1 MLTLD
6 PRSVVVVTGLLSLV
20 CAMLMLS
27 MRRGQAA
34 SIHGAEIWSGGVI
47 VMFLATALMGQRGRL
62 SDLLTMVVAN
72 GLLWIG
78 MASCITGLR
87 RFAGREPLTVL
98 LAAAGVLFVAASAWY
113 SLLHPDY
120 PTRLIINAFFILLF
134 ALFALRAMHSMQP
147 RTMAVKF
154 AIACYAIYAVIAVL
168 RIAAV
173 MSGIDKTRG
182 LLEATPV
189 QRVFLIVYGVFG
201 LLGNIAF
208 ILIVNER
215 LHNKLRHAAVYDALS
230 GLFNR
235 GAVVEM
241 LSHELDRLLRQG
253 GTLSILLIDIDRF
266 KDINDRYG
274 HVGGDRAIVDFAT
287 RASAQLRSS
296 DLLGRYGGDEFLAVL
311 PGANVT
317 TALQVAERIR
327 GCVAHINGD
336 IPAYSVSIGVAQYR
350 AGMKHEEMIN
360 AADRALYAA
369 KEQGRDQSVV
379 ALATE
384 IRAIPSEKIIAI
396 S

>member
-1 MLTLD
+1 
-6 PRSVVVVTGLLSLV
+6 
-20 CAMLMLS
+20 
-27 MRRGQAA
+27 
-34 SIHGAEIWSGGVI
+34 
-47 VMFLATALMGQRGRL
+47 
-62 SDLLTMVVAN
+62 
-72 GLLWIG
+72 
-78 MASCITGLR
+78 
-87 RFAGREPLTVL
+87 
-98 LAAAGVLFVAASAWY
+98 
-113 SLLHPDY
+113 
-120 PTRLIINAFFILLF
+120 
-134 ALFALRAMHSMQP
+134 
-147 RTMAVKF
+147 
-154 AIACYAIYAVIAVL
+154 
-168 RIAAV
+168 
-173 MSGIDKTRG
+173 
-182 LLEATPV
+182 
-189 QRVFLIVYGVFG
+189 
-201 LLGNIAF
+201 
-208 ILIVNER
+208 
-215 LHNKLRHAAVYDALS
+215 
-230 GLFNR
+230 
-235 GAVVEM
+235 M

-336 IPAYSVSIGVAQYR
+336 VPAYSVSIGVAQYR